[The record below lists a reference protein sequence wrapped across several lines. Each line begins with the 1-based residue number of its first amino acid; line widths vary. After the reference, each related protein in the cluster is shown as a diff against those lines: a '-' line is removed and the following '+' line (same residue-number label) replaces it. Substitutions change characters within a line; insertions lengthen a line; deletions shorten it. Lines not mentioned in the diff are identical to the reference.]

1 MVSDSGGA
9 PDELV
14 RSKASA
20 SSALDAIVVSLLR
33 RRPSPRTSVQKL
45 GLLVKAIID
54 RQLPEE
60 FVSYYYGGFSE
71 EVTESLSGLVD
82 EGFARRSS
90 GGSYELTS
98 AGGALARTLDGDQ
111 KLGHIASTSAELL
124 EFVAGLDDGEVVS
137 LLYGLFPELTT
148 ASRIRDDVEARPLP
162 TRVKITK
169 VILQ

>member
-1 MVSDSGGA
+1 MSGAA
-9 PDELV
+9 PDDPV

-20 SSALDAIVVSLLR
+20 SSSLDAIVVSLLR
-33 RRPSPRTSVQKL
+33 KRPSPRTSVQKL

-54 RQLPEE
+54 RRLPDE

-71 EVTESLSGLVD
+71 EVTESLSSLVD

-90 GGSYELTS
+90 GGSYELTP
-98 AGGALARTLDGDQ
+98 AGSTLARTLEADQ
-111 KLGHIASTSAELL
+111 KLGRVSSTSAELL
-124 EFVAGLDDGEVVS
+124 DFVAGLDDGEVVS

-148 ASRIRDDVEARPLP
+148 ESRIRDDVEARPLP
-162 TRVKITK
+162 ARVKITK